1 MDSDAKS
8 ATKVAAPSRW
18 TFAFHVDSSVCMI
31 VYTIEY
37 SCRTSPADS
46 CEGENSSSGERI
58 SLLQLKIM
66 KYYLYGAGVNYGVE
80 TLLKAVRERIF
91 GYNARNYQQ

>member
-1 MDSDAKS
+1 
-8 ATKVAAPSRW
+8 
-18 TFAFHVDSSVCMI
+18 
-31 VYTIEY
+31 
-37 SCRTSPADS
+37 
-46 CEGENSSSGERI
+46 
-58 SLLQLKIM
+58 M